1 VLFGTSAA
9 GRRQLRAVDG
19 AEECPSATRPGYGYP
34 VGISPDFD
42 GAARRYRGIAMDW
55 ADFVNIL
62 CDTEAD
68 AAPRVWLSPRDTAED
83 ANIAIYRALRH
94 RSSDPF
100 RFLKKDR

>member
-9 GRRQLRAVDG
+9 GWRQLRSVDG
-19 AEECPSATRPGYGYP
+19 VEECPWATRPGSGYP

-42 GAARRYRGIAMDW
+42 GATRRYRGIKMDW
-55 ADFVNIL
+55 ADFVNFV

-68 AAPRVWLSPRDTAED
+68 AAPREWLSPRDPAED
-83 ANIAIYRALRH
+83 ASIAIYRALRH
-94 RSSDPF
+94 RSIDPF